1 MYIMNSQV
9 VSTAANLYIVYCA
22 NERGCHVGQRVTS
35 TASDATEAM
44 QSQPNVSQYHLFM
57 IDCIDQFL
65 LLCDFR
71 FGILPY
77 RKPIHVVVGAPIEVE
92 RIEYPSKEDIEELH
106 ARYVEELT
114 KLYDI
119 YNPIYGDVNIKLVID

>member
-1 MYIMNSQV
+1 MNRIQTV
-9 VSTAANLYIVYCA
+9 LIL
-22 NERGCHVGQRVTS
+22 E
-35 TASDATEAM
+35 
-44 QSQPNVSQYHLFM
+44 HLFI
-57 IDCIDQFL
+57 IDGCL
-65 LLCDFR
+65 LICDFR

-92 RIEYPSKEDIEELH
+92 RIKYPSKEDIEELH

-114 KLYDI
+114 KLYDR